1 MNDPFLPDK
10 PSLNQIS
17 SFITLLEGKENYKDY
32 KNLNISDF
40 ERMTFK
46 QYKYLLYLILDKQP
60 VKAKEILNQIL
71 KRLDK

>member
-17 SFITLLEGKENYKDY
+17 SFITLLEGKENYQDY
-32 KNLNISDF
+32 KKLNISDF

-71 KRLDK
+71 KRFDK

>member
-1 MNDPFLPDK
+1 MNVYFYQTSSNPK
-10 PSLNQIS
+10 SLD
-17 SFITLLEGKENYKDY
+17 SFITLLEGKENYQDY
-32 KNLNISDF
+32 KKLNISDF

>member
-40 ERMTFK
+40 NTMTFK